1 MPAQKPQDLH
11 SLFASALNSGDLNNL
26 VGLYEPTATL
36 VPQPGQVA
44 TGTAAIRQALQAF
57 VAMKPTIHIETKFV
71 LETGDLALLRGKWI
85 LDAKGPDGKPM
96 QMTGNSTEVVRRQ
109 RDGSWLYLIDHP
121 YGAD

>member
-11 SLFASALNSGDLNNL
+11 TLFASALNSGDINSL
-26 VGLYEPTATL
+26 VGLYEPSATL

-57 VAMKPTIHIETKFV
+57 VAMKPTIRLKTTFV
-71 LETGDLALLRGKWI
+71 LETGDVALLRGKWTI
-85 LDAKGPDGKPM
+85 DAKGPDGQPT

-109 RDGSWLYLIDHP
+109 HDGSWLYLIDHP